1 MQKFNIQVGIMHG
14 FRPFLFQHNDS
25 MPVFYHSSSFGVL
38 QDIALFKSLGWIA
51 RIILLKWSYYDF
63 EFAMSFLNTF
73 TENVRLFPN
82 KVALEFIDPPL
93 QRVTYAELD
102 QLVAQTAG
110 YLQSLGLQPGDR
122 VALQLSKSLEFILVH
137 LATIRLG
144 AITLPLNLAYPPDEV
159 EYFLSDSGAKLF
171 FALESAKGKIQSILP
186 RLPELQKSVL
196 LDPGSPDRFQTLITS
211 YHLPGSPHEAANLS
225 DTAVIIYTSGTTGRP
240 KGAEITHGN
249 LSSNLESLHEAW
261 GWQSEDILLHVLPI
275 FHVHGLFV
283 ALHGAL
289 HAGATTLL
297 MREFDARRT
306 LQMLAAGQCT
316 VFMAVPTI
324 HQRLLDVPDAGQ
336 FDLSR
341 VRLITSGSDRLPDEI
356 FAGFQQA
363 FGYTLLERY
372 GMTET
377 GMNCSNPLNGERRLG
392 SVGLPLA
399 GVEVR
404 VVNPENDQSL
414 PDGEIGE
421 VQLRGPN
428 IFKGYWK
435 QPHKT
440 TESFT
445 ADGWFRTGDLG
456 FREPDG
462 YLTLCGRSKDLII
475 SGGLNIYPPEVERV
489 LAEHPSVAACA
500 VIGCPDREWGESVT
514 AVVVVYG
521 GESVSSADLIA
532 FCRERLAPYK
542 SPKSI
547 VFKED
552 LPRNAMGK
560 VQKTEL
566 RKIVCSK

>member
-1 MQKFNIQVGIMHG
+1 
-14 FRPFLFQHNDS
+14 
-25 MPVFYHSSSFGVL
+25 
-38 QDIALFKSLGWIA
+38 
-51 RIILLKWSYYDF
+51 
-63 EFAMSFLNTF
+63 MSFLKAFND
-73 TENVRLFPN
+73 NVRKYPD
-82 KVALEFIDPPL
+82 KIALEFIDPPL

-102 QLVAQTAG
+102 KLVNRTAG
-110 YLQSLGLQPGDR
+110 YLQNLGLQPGDR
-122 VALQLSKSLEFILVH
+122 VALQLSKSLEFILLH
-137 LATIRLG
+137 LATVRQG
-144 AITLPLNLAYPPDEV
+144 AVTLPLNLAYPPDELK
-159 EYFLSDSGAKLF
+159 YFLADSEAKLF
-171 FALESAKGKIQSILP
+171 FGLESSREKIQSILP
-186 RLPELQKSVL
+186 ELPDLQKCVFL
-196 LDPGSPDRFQTLITS
+196 NPAKPEEFQSLITN
-211 YHLPGSPHEAANLS
+211 YRLPGSLATNNQPYSTTAN
-225 DTAVIIYTSGTTGRP
+225 DTAIIIYTSGTTGRP

-249 LSSNLESLHEAW
+249 LTSNLEALHKAW
-261 GWQSEDILLHVLPI
+261 GWQSDDVLLHVLPI

-283 ALHGAL
+283 AFHGAL

-297 MREFDARRT
+297 MREFDARKV
-306 LQMLAAGQCT
+306 LEMLADGQCS

-324 HQRLLDVPDAGQ
+324 HQRLLGVPDADQ
-336 FDLSR
+336 FDLSH
-341 VRLITSGSDRLPDEI
+341 VRLITSGSDRLPDEV
-356 FAGFQQA
+356 FTGFQQT

-372 GMTET
+372 GMSET
-377 GMNCSNPLNGERRLG
+377 GMNCSNPLNEERRLG

-404 VVNPENDQSL
+404 VVNPENDQPL
-414 PDGEIGE
+414 PEGEIGE

-435 QPHKT
+435 QPQKT
-440 TESFT
+440 AESFS

-500 VIGCPDREWGESVT
+500 VIGCPDRDWGERVT
-514 AVVVVYG
+514 GVVVLNK
-521 GESVSSADLIA
+521 GESISRADLIA

-547 VFKED
+547 VFRDD

-560 VQKTEL
+560 VQKAEL
-566 RKIVCSK
+566 RKTICLENG

>member
-1 MQKFNIQVGIMHG
+1 
-14 FRPFLFQHNDS
+14 
-25 MPVFYHSSSFGVL
+25 
-38 QDIALFKSLGWIA
+38 
-51 RIILLKWSYYDF
+51 
-63 EFAMSFLNTF
+63 MSFLNTF
-73 TENVRLFPN
+73 TKNVNLYPE
-82 KVALEFIDPPL
+82 KVALEFVDPPL
-93 QRVTYAELD
+93 QRVTYRELD
-102 QLVAQTAG
+102 ELVARTAG
-110 YLQSLGLQPGDR
+110 YLQSLGLQPGNR
-122 VALQLSKSLEFILVH
+122 VALQLTKSLEFILLH

-144 AITLPLNLAYPPDEV
+144 AITLPLNLAYPPDEI
-159 EYFLSDSGAKLF
+159 EYFLSDSEAKLF
-171 FALESAKGKIQSILP
+171 FTLESSKEKILSILP
-186 RLPELQKSVL
+186 RLPELQECVF
-196 LDPGSPDRFQTLITS
+196 LDPAKPPSLISTLNSSTAN
-211 YHLPGSPHEAANLS
+211 YRLPTIQPSSS

-249 LSSNLESLHEAW
+249 LISNLQSLHDAW
-261 GWQSEDILLHVLPI
+261 GWTAEDVLLHVLPI

-306 LQMLAAGQCT
+306 LQMLASGQCT

-324 HQRLLDVPDAGQ
+324 HQRLLDVPDSNQ
-336 FDLSR
+336 YDLSH
-341 VRLITSGSDRLPDEI
+341 VRLITSGSDRLPDEV
-356 FAGFQQA
+356 FTGFQQT

-377 GMNCSNPLNGERRLG
+377 GMNCSNPLHGERRLG

-399 GVEVR
+399 GVQVR
-404 VVNPENDQSL
+404 VVNPENDQPL

-428 IFKGYWK
+428 VFKGYWM
-435 QPHKT
+435 QPQKT
-440 TESFT
+440 AEAFT
-445 ADGWFRTGDLG
+445 PDGWFRTGDLG

-500 VIGCPDREWGESVT
+500 VIGCPDREWGERVT
-514 AVVVVYG
+514 AVVVLNQ
-521 GESVSSADLIA
+521 GEAVSGPDLIA
-532 FCRERLAPYK
+532 FCREHLASYK
-542 SPKSI
+542 SPKTV
-547 VFKED
+547 VFKEE

-560 VQKTEL
+560 VQKAEL
-566 RKIVCSK
+566 RKTACLNP

>member
-1 MQKFNIQVGIMHG
+1 
-14 FRPFLFQHNDS
+14 
-25 MPVFYHSSSFGVL
+25 
-38 QDIALFKSLGWIA
+38 
-51 RIILLKWSYYDF
+51 
-63 EFAMSFLNTF
+63 MSFLNPF
-73 TENVRLFPN
+73 TANVHLYPD
-82 KVALEFIDPPL
+82 KIALEFIDPPL

-102 QLVAQTAG
+102 QLVARTAM
-110 YLQSLGLQPGDR
+110 YLHSLGVQAGDR
-122 VALQLSKSLEFILVH
+122 VALQLTKSLEFILLH

-144 AITLPLNLAYPPDEV
+144 AITLPLNLAYPPDEI

-171 FALESAKGKIQSILP
+171 FALEASKEKIQSILP
-186 RLPELQKSVL
+186 RLPELQQCRF
-196 LDPGSPDRFQTLITS
+196 LDPSVPEQFESLITNYQLPS
-211 YHLPGSPHEAANLS
+211 SLDAARLDHRYHD

-249 LSSNLESLHEAW
+249 LLSNLQALREAW
-261 GWQSEDILLHVLPI
+261 DWQPTDVLLHVLPI

-306 LQMLAAGQCT
+306 LQMLASGQCT

-324 HQRLLDVPDAGQ
+324 HQRLLDVPDASQ

-341 VRLITSGSDRLPDEI
+341 VRLITSGSDRLPDEV
-356 FAGFQQA
+356 FTGFQQT
-363 FGYTLLERY
+363 FHYTLLERY

-377 GMNCSNPLNGERRLG
+377 GMNCSNPLRGERRLG
-392 SVGLPLA
+392 SVGLPLS
-399 GVEVR
+399 GVDVR

-414 PDGEIGE
+414 PYGEIGE
-421 VQLRGPN
+421 VQLQGPN
-428 IFKGYWK
+428 VFKGYWK
-435 QPHKT
+435 QPQKT
-440 TESFT
+440 AESFT

-456 FREPDG
+456 FRQPDG

-500 VIGCPDREWGESVT
+500 VIGCPDREWGERVT
-514 AVVVVYG
+514 AVVVLNQ
-521 GESVSSADLIA
+521 GESVSSPDLIA

-547 VFKED
+547 VFRDE

-560 VQKTEL
+560 VQKAEL
-566 RKIVCSK
+566 RKTVCVDHS

>member
-1 MQKFNIQVGIMHG
+1 
-14 FRPFLFQHNDS
+14 
-25 MPVFYHSSSFGVL
+25 
-38 QDIALFKSLGWIA
+38 
-51 RIILLKWSYYDF
+51 
-63 EFAMSFLNTF
+63 MSFLKAFND
-73 TENVRLFPN
+73 NVRKYPD
-82 KVALEFIDPPL
+82 KIALEFIDSSL

-102 QLVAQTAG
+102 KLVNRTAG
-110 YLQSLGLQPGDR
+110 YLQSLGLQSGDR
-122 VALQLSKSLEFILVH
+122 VALQLSKSLEFILLH
-137 LATIRLG
+137 LATVRLG
-144 AITLPLNLAYPPDEV
+144 AVTLPLNLAYPPDELK
-159 EYFLSDSGAKLF
+159 YFLEDSGAKLF
-171 FALESAKGKIQSILP
+171 FALESAKEKIQTIHSELP
-186 RLPELQKSVL
+186 DLQECIFI
-196 LDPGSPDRFQTLITS
+196 DPTESEKFKDLVAS
-211 YHLPGSPHEAANLS
+211 YQGQSGRDSRRAEVTQLHRSHDH

-249 LSSNLESLHEAW
+249 LISNLEALHKAW
-261 GWQSEDILLHVLPI
+261 GWSPDDVLLHVLPI

-283 ALHGAL
+283 AFHGAL

-297 MREFDARRT
+297 MREFDARKV
-306 LQMLAAGQCT
+306 LEMLADGQCT

-324 HQRLLDVPDAGQ
+324 HQRLLDVPEASQ
-336 FDLSR
+336 FDLSH
-341 VRLITSGSDRLPDEI
+341 VRLITSGSDRLPDEV
-356 FAGFQQA
+356 FTGFQQT

-377 GMNCSNPLNGERRLG
+377 GMNCSNPLNGERRIG
-392 SVGLPLA
+392 SVGLPLP

-404 VVNPENDQSL
+404 AVNPENDQSL
-414 PDGEIGE
+414 PDGQIGE

-435 QPHKT
+435 QPQKT
-440 TESFT
+440 AESFT

-456 FREPDG
+456 FRELDG

-500 VIGCPDREWGESVT
+500 VIGCPDREWGERVT
-514 AVVVVYG
+514 AVVVLQPG
-521 GESVSSADLIA
+521 ASTSGEELIA
-532 FCRERLAPYK
+532 FCRERIAPYK

-547 VFKED
+547 VFRAD

-566 RKIVCSK
+566 RKEIC

>member
-1 MQKFNIQVGIMHG
+1 
-14 FRPFLFQHNDS
+14 
-25 MPVFYHSSSFGVL
+25 
-38 QDIALFKSLGWIA
+38 
-51 RIILLKWSYYDF
+51 
-63 EFAMSFLNTF
+63 MSFLKAFND
-73 TENVRLFPN
+73 NVHKYPD
-82 KVALEFIDPPL
+82 KVVLEFIDPPL

-102 QLVAQTAG
+102 ELVNRTAK
-110 YLQSLGLQPGDR
+110 YLQNLELQPGDR
-122 VALQLSKSLEFILVH
+122 VALQLSKSLEFILLH
-137 LATIRLG
+137 LATVRLG
-144 AITLPLNLAYPPDEV
+144 AITLPLNLAYPPDELK
-159 EYFLSDSGAKLF
+159 YFLEDSGAKLF
-171 FALESAKGKIQSILP
+171 FGLESSKEKIQTI
-186 RLPELQKSVL
+186 LPEL
-196 LDPGSPDRFQTLITS
+196 PDLQGCIFLNPSKPEEFQSLITNYRS
-211 YHLPGSPHEAANLS
+211 PGGLNTGLATSTQPDLTTDD

-249 LSSNLESLHEAW
+249 LTSNLEALHKAW
-261 GWQSEDILLHVLPI
+261 GWQSEDVLLHVLPI

-306 LQMLAAGQCT
+306 LRMLAGGQCS
-316 VFMAVPTI
+316 VLMAVPTI
-324 HQRLLDVPDAGQ
+324 HQRLLDVPDADQ
-336 FDLSR
+336 FDLSH
-341 VRLITSGSDRLPDEI
+341 VRLITSGSDRLPDEV
-356 FAGFQQA
+356 FTGFQKT

-377 GMNCSNPLNGERRLG
+377 GMNCSNSLKGERRLG
-392 SVGLPLA
+392 SVGLPLS

-404 VVNPENDQSL
+404 VANPEDDQSL

-421 VQLRGPN
+421 VQLRGSN

-435 QPHKT
+435 QPQKT
-440 TESFT
+440 AESFS

-456 FREPDG
+456 FLDADG

-500 VIGCPDREWGESVT
+500 VIGCPDREWGERVIG
-514 AVVVVYG
+514 VVVLNRD
-521 GESVSSADLIA
+521 ESISSWDLIA

-547 VFKED
+547 VFREG

-560 VQKTEL
+560 VQKAEL
-566 RKIVCSK
+566 RKTICLEN